1 MKTSQEEKLKASS
14 SWRRA
19 NANNSREKL
28 GLQKEIGRLDRQ
40 FEREICQ
47 LKAAQNRFQLQYRRM
62 STPGKK
68 SPLVLPP
75 VKERDISR
83 EESDALLKVPKERS
97 LSNSL
102 TYLPPLTVE
111 SLSSSTLNVGTRA
124 RSISVD
130 SVPNELRPKS
140 DGAAK
145 DDTRRRV
152 SYDARSVTLRTRLQP
167 L

>member
-1 MKTSQEEKLKASS
+1 METSQEEKLKASS
-14 SWRRA
+14 SWKRA
-19 NANNSREKL
+19 NAHNSRVKL

-47 LKAAQNRFQLQYRRM
+47 LKAAQNRFELQYRRM

-75 VKERDISR
+75 VKERDISH
-83 EESDALLKVPKERS
+83 EESNTLLKVPKERS

-102 TYLPPLTVE
+102 TYLPPLPAE
-111 SLSSSTLNVGTRA
+111 SLYASTLKGVTRA

-130 SVPNELRPKS
+130 QLRPKS
-140 DGAAK
+140 DGAVAR
-145 DDTRRRV
+145 DDTKRRA
-152 SYDARSVTLRTRLQP
+152 SYDARSVTRTRLQP

>member
-1 MKTSQEEKLKASS
+1 METSQEEKLKASS
-14 SWRRA
+14 SWKRA
-19 NANNSREKL
+19 NAHNSRVKL
-28 GLQKEIGRLDRQ
+28 GLQKEICRLDRQ

-47 LKAAQNRFQLQYRRM
+47 LKAAQNRFEQHYRRM

-75 VKERDISR
+75 VKEMDISH
-83 EESDALLKVPKERS
+83 EESNALLKVPKERS

-102 TYLPPLTVE
+102 TYLPPLPAE
-111 SLSSSTLNVGTRA
+111 SLYTSTLKGVTRA

-130 SVPNELRPKS
+130 SVPRPKS
-140 DGAAK
+140 DGAVAK
-145 DDTRRRV
+145 DDTKRRA
-152 SYDARSVTLRTRLQP
+152 SYDSRSVTRTRLQP

>member
-1 MKTSQEEKLKASS
+1 MKTSQEEKLKASR

-19 NANNSREKL
+19 NAHNSREKL

-75 VKERDISR
+75 VKERDMSR
-83 EESDALLKVPKERS
+83 EESDALLKVPKERG

-130 SVPNELRPKS
+130 STTNELRPKS
-140 DGAAK
+140 DGAVAK
-145 DDTRRRV
+145 DDTKRRV
-152 SYDARSVTLRTRLQP
+152 SYDARIVTRARLQP